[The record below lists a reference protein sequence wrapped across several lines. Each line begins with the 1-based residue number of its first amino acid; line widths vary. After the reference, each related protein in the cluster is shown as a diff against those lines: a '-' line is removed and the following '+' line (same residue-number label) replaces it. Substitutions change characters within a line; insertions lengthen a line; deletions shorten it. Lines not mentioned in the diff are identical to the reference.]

1 MLGKQLT
8 LYVGCD
14 KHLGIEA
21 KNILVPRVIQH
32 QGAK

>member
-14 KHLGIEA
+14 KHLLIEA
-21 KNILVPRVIQH
+21 KNTLVPRVIQH
-32 QGAK
+32 QCAK